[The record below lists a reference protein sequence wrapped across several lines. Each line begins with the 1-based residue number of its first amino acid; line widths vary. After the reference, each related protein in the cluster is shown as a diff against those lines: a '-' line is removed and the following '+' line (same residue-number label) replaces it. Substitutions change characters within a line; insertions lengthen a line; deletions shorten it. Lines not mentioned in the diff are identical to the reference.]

1 MEAKHTNK
9 LFFSKY
15 AYRFVIKSPHISC
28 IRYPEQQ
35 QITAL
40 FNSETYEEYLTKAQY
55 KKRSWVTWE
64 DADMIQRGLWKSRFV
79 INKILEFKEKYKN
92 KNSDFIVRLESNTCG
107 VYSNNKEMFEDGCAI
122 FKNEICELTWP
133 KSEQHLKFLLDN
145 PMNEIVEVYPYNK
158 YRYRINLRDKRLS
171 TDQKENF
178 RDWVQTY
185 GTLKITD
192 DTLRKI
198 KLGGYNLNGKFLYST
213 NKEMMLLL
221 QLYLGDAIKSI
232 TEFKLE
238 KDI

>member
-1 MEAKHTNK
+1 LKAKHTNK

-28 IRYPEQQ
+28 IRYPEQK

-40 FNSETYEEYLTKAQY
+40 FNSETYEEYLANAQY
-55 KKRSWVTWE
+55 RKKMWRTWQ
-64 DADMIQRGLWKSRFV
+64 DTDVITKGLWKSRFV
-79 INKILEFKEKYKN
+79 INKVFEFKEKYQN
-92 KNSDFIVRLESNTCG
+92 KHNDFTIRLESNTCG
-107 VYSNNKEMFEDGCAI
+107 VYSNDKEMFENGCAI

-133 KSEQHLKFLLDN
+133 KNERHLKFLLDN
-145 PMNEIVEVYPYNK
+145 PTNEIVEAYPYNK
-158 YRYRINLRDKRLS
+158 YRYRVNLRDKRLT

-178 RDWVQTY
+178 KDWIKTY
-185 GTLKITD
+185 SNLKISD
-192 DTLRKI
+192 ETLRRI